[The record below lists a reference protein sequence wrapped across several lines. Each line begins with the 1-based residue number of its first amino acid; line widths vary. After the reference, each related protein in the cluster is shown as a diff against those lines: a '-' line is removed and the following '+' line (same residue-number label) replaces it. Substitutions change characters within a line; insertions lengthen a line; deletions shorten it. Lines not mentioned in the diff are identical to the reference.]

1 MNFTA
6 GLVYSRNDETNT
18 TIALTHTKEDTVI
31 LSSTKYPQG
40 RNKPVLYG
48 PPLYSVCPGF
58 LLRTSKMVT
67 NEKIQ
72 QRRLFVR
79 LFIDRVIYT
88 DSLFGSAKYL
98 VAMLHGG
105 NRVNY
110 LAYTEGHRILLKNE
124 NEDSKVLI
132 FSTVCFVENAM

>member
-1 MNFTA
+1 LNFAA
-6 GLVYSRNDETNT
+6 GLVYSRKDETNT
-18 TIALTHTKEDTVI
+18 TIALTHTKEDAVI
-31 LSSTKYPQG
+31 LTSTKYPQG

-48 PPLYSVCPGF
+48 PPYSVCLGF
-58 LLRTSKMVT
+58 PLITSKMVT

-72 QRRLFVR
+72 QQRLFIR
-79 LFIDRVIYT
+79 LFIDRVIYIE
-88 DSLFGSAKYL
+88 SLFGSAKYL

-110 LAYTEGHRILLKNE
+110 LAYTEGHRILLKKE

-132 FSTVCFVENAM
+132 FNTVCLVEYII